1 MRVDQLSGFLL
12 TRQSFDR
19 RQTGEIP
26 ATGTEPGSIES
37 EFWVTTADGP
47 YRLIDQSARAVFYFP
62 VTLKERALQLFQQYH
77 LHGRL
82 QPVSLQTFD
91 HQPVYRCAFAS
102 LAAARQ
108 AQSILQMHKVPVYE
122 SDLRVADQLLMAQQI
137 TAGIC
142 FSGPVRQRQGFRDV
156 LLESWSATE
165 VTPSFRILSLDVEC
179 AADGHLYS
187 VAGVFRDADRQER
200 QLAICIGHAP
210 DLSASHPLGQEHDE
224 LTGVELTWVADEKAL
239 LMALGQW
246 FTQLDPDVVIGW
258 NVINFDFKLLIA
270 RSEVRQVPLR
280 WGRGNRLIRWRAMAA
295 DEQNG
300 ILSMAGRMVIDG
312 IDALK
317 SATFR
322 LDRYNLEFVARYFLG
337 TGKAID
343 HPDDRLAEIT
353 RLYEDDKP
361 ALIRYNVQDCR
372 LVMQIFD
379 HCHLLS
385 FLALRSQ
392 LTGLELSRYGGSVAA
407 FSHLYIPRLHQAGFV
422 APNLPVGA
430 VATSPG
436 GYVMNSRPGF
446 YHNVLVLDFKS
457 LYPSIIRTFHIDPL
471 ALIYGMQEDDAIPGY
486 VGGKF
491 SRTRFIL
498 PALIDHLW
506 QAREQAKREQD
517 AARSQAIKILM
528 NAFYGVLGS
537 TGCRFFDPRLA
548 SSITMRGH
556 WIMQSTRSYIEQQ
569 GYQVIYG
576 DTDSTFVWIEQ
587 PVTPDEAERIGR
599 TLVSGINTWWQQR
612 LQDEFAIPSY
622 LEIQFERHFHRF
634 LMPTLRGAEEGSKKR
649 YAGVCMVDGQEQLI
663 FKGLETVRSDWTPL
677 AKQFQQ
683 ILYQLIFSEQDP
695 SSFIQEFLAKT
706 RLGQMDDLLVYRKRI
721 RRELA
726 SYDRVSPP
734 HVRAARMAND
744 QRKKEGREPVIARKG
759 WIEYVMTVQGPEP
772 LEYQQHPFDYQH
784 YVEKQLRPV
793 AEAILPYV
801 HLTFSQFDD
810 HQLSL
815 F

>member
-1 MRVDQLSGFLL
+1 MRVDQCTGFLL

-19 RQTGEIP
+19 RNPDG
-26 ATGTEPGSIES
+26 IES
-37 EFWVTTADGP
+37 EFWVTTPDGP
-47 YRLIDQSARAVFYFP
+47 YRLMDRRAQAIFYFP
-62 VTLKERALQLFQQYH
+62 VDLKDRALQLFQQYH

-82 QPVSLQTFD
+82 RPVPLQTFD
-91 HQPVYRCAFAS
+91 REPVYQCAFAS
-102 LAAARQ
+102 LVEARQ
-108 AQSILQMHKVPVYE
+108 AHSILQMHKVPVYE
-122 SDLRVADQLLMAQQI
+122 ADLRVAEQLLMSGQI
-137 TAGIC
+137 TAGVS
-142 FSGPVRQRQGFRDV
+142 FSGPVQQRDGYREV
-156 LLESWSATE
+156 MLESWSAAE
-165 VTPSFRILSLDVEC
+165 VQPVFRILSLDVEC

-187 VAGVFRDADRQER
+187 VAGIYREPGQPER
-200 QLAICIGHAP
+200 QLAICIRESPAITDP
-210 DLSASHPLGQEHDE
+210 SIREDVPVVDLPSA
-224 LTGVELTWVADEKAL
+224 VEITWVSDEKTL
-239 LMALGQW
+239 LQELGGW
-246 FTQLDPDVVIGW
+246 FVRLDPDVVIGW
-258 NVINFDFKLLIA
+258 NVINFDFKLLIERA
-270 RSEVRQVPLR
+270 GLRRVPLR
-280 WGRGNRLIRWRAMAA
+280 WGRGNRQIRWRATAA

-322 LDRYNLEFVARYFLG
+322 LDRYNLEFVAQYFLG

-353 RLYEDDKP
+353 RLFLHDKP
-361 ALIRYNVQDCR
+361 ALIHYNVQDCR
-372 LVMQIFD
+372 LVLQIFD
-379 HCHLLS
+379 HCHLLP

-422 APNLPVGA
+422 APNMPVGA

-471 ALIYGMQEDDAIPGY
+471 ALIHGVQEDDAIPGF

-506 QAREQAKREQD
+506 QAREQAKQEQD
-517 AARSQAIKILM
+517 APRSQAIKILM

-556 WIMQSTRSYIEQQ
+556 WIMQRTRSYIEQQ
-569 GYQVIYG
+569 GYTVIYG

-587 PVTPDEAERIGR
+587 PVTHESAEQIGR
-599 TLVSGINTWWQQR
+599 TLVAGINAWWQQI
-612 LQDEFAIPSY
+612 LLDEFAIPSH

-634 LMPTLRGAEEGSKKR
+634 LMPTLRGAAEGSKKR
-649 YAGVCMVDGQEQLI
+649 YAGVCMVNGQEQMI

-683 ILYQLIFSEQDP
+683 TLYQLIFQEQDP
-695 SSFIQEFLAKT
+695 SPFIHDFIEQT
-706 RLGQMDDLLVYRKRI
+706 RTGQLDELLVYRKRI
-721 RRELA
+721 RRELVN
-726 SYDRVSPP
+726 YDKVSPP
-734 HVRAARMAND
+734 HVRAARMANE
-744 QRKKEGREPVIARKG
+744 QRRKEGRPPVIVRKG

-772 LEYQQHPFDYQH
+772 VDYQQHPLDYQH
-784 YVEKQLRPV
+784 YIEKQLKPV

-801 HLTFSQFDD
+801 HLTFAQFDD
-810 HQLSL
+810 QQLSL